1 VDGYGVPIGLA
12 VAGANRHDM
21 KLAEPTLES
30 IVIPR
35 PRPTK
40 KRPQNLCLDKGYDF
54 PEIERG
60 VIERRY
66 VPHMRHRGELENP
79 VKRYR
84 PKRWVVERSA
94 SWLNRF
100 RKLLIRWEKKAEN
113 YLGLV
118 QLACSIM
125 VYRRIILG

>member
-1 VDGYGVPIGLA
+1 
-12 VAGANRHDM
+12 M
-21 KLAEPTLES
+21 KAAIRPWTASSSERPA
-30 IVIPR
+30 PR
-35 PRPTK
+35 RYH
-40 KRPQNLCLDKGYDF
+40 PQHLCLDKGYDF
-54 PEIERG
+54 PEIEAG

-66 VPHMRHRGELENP
+66 IPHMRHRGELENP
-79 VKRYR
+79 VKRYK

-118 QLACSIM
+118 QLACCIM
-125 VYRRIILG
+125 VYRRTILG